1 MLIGIWGRIR
11 EALRPDWALDIGG
24 VPSNDVDTPVSL
36 LDSESGNQDSLGA
49 EGGTGPSPLAGRA
62 EEASPELLKCYEEIA
77 SLRCRIHDLE
87 NGLAEES
94 AISETLSRLRLLAK
108 QGREPQVGR
117 PPKPHC
123 KMMLNLLK
131 EWSLLYELGVSTR
144 VIWCNKTTFINNAV
158 EHYLKTAYPEL
169 YSVYLRSLSE
179 ELSEQNSPSP
189 QHCSRKEIIHE
200 NVPINY

>member
-1 MLIGIWGRIR
+1 MNIIYTKFRELLISIWGAIK

-24 VPSNDVDTPVSL
+24 VPSNNVDSPVSL
-36 LDSESGNQDSLGA
+36 LDSDSGNQNSVGA
-49 EGGTGPSPLAGRA
+49 EGGIEPTPFAGRA

-77 SLRCRIHDLE
+77 SLRRTIQDLE

-94 AISETLSRLRLLAK
+94 AISETLSRLRFLAK

-144 VIWCNKTTFINNAV
+144 VIAYNKTTFINNAV
-158 EHYLKTAYPEL
+158 EHYFKTAYPEL

-179 ELSEQNSPSP
+179 ELS
-189 QHCSRKEIIHE
+189 
-200 NVPINY
+200 